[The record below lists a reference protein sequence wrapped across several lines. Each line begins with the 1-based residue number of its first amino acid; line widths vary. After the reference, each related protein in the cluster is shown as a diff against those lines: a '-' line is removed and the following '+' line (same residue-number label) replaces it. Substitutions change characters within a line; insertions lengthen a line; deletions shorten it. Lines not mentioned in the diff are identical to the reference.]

1 MGGGRREGDA
11 VSDWYRQEGTYPPP
25 PPPGGQPPPARSTTW
40 WPLAVAAGLVV
51 VALSSLAVVI
61 AVRSGGDEPEAAPMP
76 SRGAVRLEP
85 VTYRNPAPFTKSVV
99 AGDVRVLPGRV
110 VGSTSADIPAP
121 RGAVT
126 GDTVHLYAST
136 STAPVCDK
144 AALAERL
151 RSDRKVATAWASASG
166 IEPAGTDGMLASL
179 TPVVLR
185 ADTAV
190 TNHVYRSGEP
200 VAYQSV
206 LQAGTPVMV
215 DQTGL
220 PRVQCSCGNPLLAPA
235 EKRPT
240 KTDGNGWKTFD
251 EAQVVSVAPSPTPL
265 PTITTVDLDTSK
277 PATTATGSNTVLD
290 GTLVAATDGLHVSTP
305 DGQLVK
311 VLDQQVDAVFD
322 DGRGG
327 LVYTLAD
334 PNDVARNERPATV
347 EQSTIWH
354 LPAGSTEAVALI
366 PPAQEGGWNVLEE
379 VGSLG
384 GRTYLVYGSKQ
395 MHPNS
400 ADGSFGSLVA
410 HDLDSSAETELVDQA
425 YGFELGVSSVSFGGD
440 RLVVQS
446 TAEAWLSWMIFGPG
460 PAQIPDRCSAGDSIM
475 VGDAVADMPCPT
487 PGVLDPSGRILGLD
501 VAERSAAPPT
511 VIWSDPV
518 TGERGRGATLQA
530 FAGADRWD
538 DPFQVT
544 PQRLVVEGSFSSGH
558 HWRIHNLSDGSLLDL
573 PLGNA
578 EVSQLWILK
587 APLVRPKAAD
597 PTTPTTQP
605 PYRPVTVDEL
615 KAGFPSVV
623 CGDDVG
629 PIPIGPEGYGANG
642 GDPVKGT
649 FVQITFK
656 GQALEMDVDGDGIA
670 ETVVVLACNGG
681 GTAVSTLVAAMRMG
695 PNGIETVGE
704 PLGNFGGQLSR
715 HAFGGMRQADSI
727 AAVDGGVEVSGEEW
741 ADDDPHC
748 CGSLTFTARFRFAD
762 GRWQKM

>member
-25 PPPGGQPPPARSTTW
+25 PPPGGPTPPARSTTW

-76 SRGAVRLEP
+76 SPGAVRLEP

-151 RSDRKVATAWASASG
+151 RSERKVATAWASASG
-166 IEPAGTDGMLASL
+166 VEPAGVDGLLASL

-215 DQTGL
+215 DPTGL

-251 EAQVVSVAPSPTPL
+251 EAQVVSVAPAAAPL
-265 PTITTVDLDTSK
+265 PSITTVDLDTSK

-290 GTLVAATDGLHVSTP
+290 GTLVAATDGLFVATP

-334 PNDVARNERPATV
+334 PNDLARNERPATV

-366 PPAQEGGWNVLEE
+366 PPAQEGGWNKL
-379 VGSLG
+379 LG
-384 GRTYLVYGSKQ
+384 AGTLKGRTFVVYGRMTRSSTA
-395 MHPNS
+395 N
-400 ADGSFGSLVA
+400 GSDPEGEGQLVA
-410 HDLDSSAETELVDQA
+410 RDLDSGSEKVLVDEAFGRFSWVHQ
-425 YGFELGVSSVSFGGD
+425 VSFGGD
-440 RLVVQS
+440 RLGLMLVTENGDQWQIFGSDLSELS
-446 TAEAWLSWMIFGPG
+446 TACPDGEYSAPKGDPKCPG
-460 PAQIPDRCSAGDSIM
+460 AG
-475 VGDAVADMPCPT
+475 A
-487 PGVLDPSGRILGLD
+487 LDEQGRILTI
-501 VAERSAAPPT
+501 PT
-511 VIWSDPV
+511 DAIGTMPVRWVDPV
-518 TGERGRGATLQA
+518 TGANGSRQDYPTPEMDGGFPWIEQFHAGRAVIGVDKDEHQPSWFVFDLGTGKKVPIPSASGER
-530 FAGADRWD
+530 W
-538 DPFQVT
+538 
-544 PQRLVVEGSFSSGH
+544 S
-558 HWRIHNLSDGSLLDL
+558 
-573 PLGNA
+573 
-578 EVSQLWILK
+578 WILT

-597 PTTPTTQP
+597 PTTPTTSSAP
-605 PYRPVTVDEL
+605 RAKAAYRAPTVEEL
-615 KAGFPSVV
+615 KSGFPSEV

-629 PIPIGPEGYGANG
+629 PVPIGSEGYGKSRPEPTSTDYVAIEFENQ
-642 GDPVKGT
+642 
-649 FVQITFK
+649 FVTT
-656 GQALEMDVDGDGIA
+656 DVDGDGIVEA
-670 ETVVVLACNGG
+670 VVAPLCNWG
-681 GTAVSTLVAAMRMG
+681 GTAYSTPVAALRVG
-695 PNGIETVGE
+695 SKGIEI
-704 PLGNFGGQLSR
+704 LGGVSNEFGRTTRAIKRIST
-715 HAFGGMRQADSI
+715 
-727 AAVDGGVEVSGEEW
+727 VDGGVVVSGEAW
-741 ADDDPHC
+741 VDGDGPC
-748 CGSLTFTARFRFAD
+748 CPSSTFTARLRFVD
-762 GRWQKM
+762 GRWQEE